1 MHDTNFTLKMNLF
14 ETLNR
19 LDSSGRAQ
27 LIARAPQ
34 YITDANFLNLLN
46 LIDVNNKASFA
57 RPCSMLRAFE
67 SVPDMRSK
75 IVAWLRS

>member
-1 MHDTNFTLKMNLF
+1 MNLF

-34 YITDANFLNLLN
+34 YITDTNFLNMLN
-46 LIDVNNKASFA
+46 MIDVNNKASFA
-57 RPCSMLRAFE
+57 RTCSMLRAFE
-67 SVPDMRSK
+67 YVPDMRSK
-75 IVAWLRS
+75 IAAWLRS

>member
-1 MHDTNFTLKMNLF
+1 MYTNFTLQMNLF

-34 YITDANFLNLLN
+34 FIPDANFLNLLN

-57 RPCSMLRAFE
+57 RPCAMLRSFE
-67 SVPDMRSK
+67 SIPDMRAK
-75 IVAWLRS
+75 IAAWLRS